1 MIALYE
7 ETEETLKR
15 KENLRLISLN
25 KVDAVVCALPE
36 RDKWLQDRFYQ
47 PNTGACRMEEKI

>member
-1 MIALYE
+1 MIS
-7 ETEETLKR
+7 LKR
-15 KENLRLISLN
+15 KENHSLISLN

-36 RDKWLQDRFYQ
+36 WLQDRFYQ